1 MKLAAIIS
9 TASML
14 IGLGIFLVFS
24 IVNDIEPLEI
34 LLFSGII
41 LVVFFVFI
49 YPMVIKPVLLESRLK
64 KTGKKATAKII
75 KIQDTGTT
83 INDNPQVKLTVEVT
97 PEYGTPYTTVF
108 KQLIPRLEVH
118 LFQPGTLL
126 NVLVDPKDQKK
137 LILDTSGDDKSGG
150 DVNIVPVGPWKGID
164 KAEVERRLKD
174 IDSKNKKILAEG
186 ISARAIVKKYTFLGV
201 NVNGENPLVEL
212 ELEVLPDDKPAF
224 SAVVQG
230 VILVTSVDKYQPG
243 NEIFIKYDSY
253 NFKKVAI
260 DHS

>member
-1 MKLAAIIS
+1 MKTAAIIS
-9 TASML
+9 VASFVL
-14 IGLGIFLVFS
+14 S
-24 IVNDIEPLEI
+24 IVVLLVVMDLGGIEPLEI
-34 LLFSGII
+34 LLIIGIF

-49 YPMVIKPVLLESRLK
+49 YPMIVKPALLQSRLK

-83 INDNPQVKLTVEVT
+83 VNDNPQVKLTVEVT

-108 KQLIPRLEVH
+108 KQVISRLEVH
-118 LFQPGTLL
+118 LFKPGVLL
-126 NVLVDPKDQKK
+126 NVLVDPKDREKI
-137 LILDTSGDDKSGG
+137 ILDTFGESKSGE
-150 DVNIVPVGPWKGID
+150 DVNTVPAGPWAGVSRD
-164 KAEVERRLKD
+164 EVQRRLKD
-174 IDSKNKKILAEG
+174 LDEKNKKILSNG

-201 NVNGENPLVEL
+201 NVNGENPLAEL

-224 SAVVQG
+224 SVVVQG
-230 VILVTSVDKYQPG
+230 VISVSSVDKYQPG
-243 NEIFIKYDSY
+243 EEIFIKYDSY